1 VGPVV
6 IVDVLPSGE
15 GASAG
20 GFAAVGAGVGPFEEH
35 GPLVPLDFPVGAG
48 PVRAGSFVGDAG
60 CGERAAPEAG
70 AVTRSIVGQHPA
82 DGDAVAG
89 EERLGALPERDRGGC
104 LLVGQDLAVGQSGV
118 VINGAVDVAVAT
130 R

>member
-1 VGPVV
+1 PVV

-20 GFAAVGAGVGPFEEH
+20 GLVVVGAGVGPFEEH
-35 GPLVPLDFPVGAG
+35 GALVAFDFPVGAG

-60 CGERAAPEAG
+60 CGERMAPEAG

-82 DGDAVAG
+82 DSDAVAG
-89 EERLGALPERDRGGC
+89 EERLGALPERDRG
-104 LLVGQDLAVGQSGV
+104 
-118 VINGAVDVAVAT
+118 
-130 R
+130 